1 MATVGSPGAET
12 GLICL
17 FGSPGSGKT
26 VLLQE
31 VAAALGAA
39 GHVVMVQPG
48 MVQPGGRPVAGSVIL
63 HDDAGWLAD
72 DALVRLARQ
81 PFPSIVAGPRE
92 LADRLLALPVG
103 VRLVELLPVEAED
116 IPALVADLLGQAGL
130 SPSMLLPEAVAALAE
145 RSGGLPRPLRLIT
158 DLAIFMARLEAV
170 RAIMA
175 AHVHRAAPVIE
186 NTGSAGG
193 AIDADDESEARP
205 APGMRDPVPPGHAP
219 SPRPRPAP
227 LSQPEP
233 AHGRWPVLAVAFA
246 LLLLAGAAAFWGAG
260 LSLQSIDR
268 ALATLIAPSA
278 APRPSAHPLP
288 AVSPRAGSPAHG

>member
-1 MATVGSPGAET
+1 VATVGSPGAET

-145 RSGGLPRPLRLIT
+145 RSGGLPRPLRLIQ
-158 DLAIFMARLEAV
+158 
-170 RAIMA
+170 
-175 AHVHRAAPVIE
+175 H
-186 NTGSAGG
+186 
-193 AIDADDESEARP
+193 P
-205 APGMRDPVPPGHAP
+205 ACVTP
-219 SPRPRPAP
+219 SR
-227 LSQPEP
+227 
-233 AHGRWPVLAVAFA
+233 
-246 LLLLAGAAAFWGAG
+246 
-260 LSLQSIDR
+260 
-268 ALATLIAPSA
+268 LATRRARARGPRRCRSPSRRMDAGRSWPWRLRCCSWQGPPRFGAPACRSSRSTA
-278 APRPSAHPLP
+278 RW
-288 AVSPRAGSPAHG
+288 RR